1 MNLYV
6 FILVLFAAFTHA
18 SWNFFSKK
26 ASGNLKIIV
35 SGLWVSNLVLLPFSL
50 FILARN
56 GLDYHAVFFMIIT
69 SFAHI
74 LYYWSLLKGYRA
86 GDISTVYPVA
96 RGCGVAGTSVC
107 AYFCLGEDI
116 SLTGWSGILLIIT
129 GVVVISLNRKIKKA
143 DLKAL
148 YYAVLVGISIIIYS
162 VNDKVGVSFANPVVY
177 INLKDLLAI
186 SIMSLF
192 LFKPGTENISETLRK
207 NWKYSLLIGF
217 GALGTYLI
225 ILYAFTLERAGY
237 VSAVREFSLVIGTFF
252 GFIFLKEKITMKKIL
267 GVAFVFAGLVLIK
280 LA

>member
-26 ASGNLKIIV
+26 ASGNLKVII
-35 SGLWVSNLVLLPFSL
+35 SGLWVSNLFLLPFSVFIILREGFNSDAL
-50 FILARN
+50 F
-56 GLDYHAVFFMIIT
+56 YMIVT

-107 AYFCLGEDI
+107 AFFCLGEDI
-116 SLTGWSGILLIIT
+116 NLTGWTGIFLIIG
-129 GVVVISLNRKIKKA
+129 GVFLISFSRRIGKE
-143 DLKAL
+143 DLKTLTYAL
-148 YYAVLVGISIIIYS
+148 LVGFSIIIYS

-177 INLKDLLAI
+177 INLKDLLAVAV
-186 SIMSLF
+186 MSLF
-192 LFKPGTENISETLRK
+192 LFRPGTGGIRETLK
-207 NWKYSLLIGF
+207 SNLKYSLIIGF
-217 GALGTYLI
+217 GALGTYLM

-237 VSAVREFSLVIGTFF
+237 VSAVREFSLVIGSVF
-252 GFIFLKEKITMKKIL
+252 GFIFLKEKVSIKKIAGIVL
-267 GVAFVFAGLVLIK
+267 VVSGLVFIK